1 MSSSPLLLLH
11 ICGGGIGLLSGAVAM
26 TFRKGSSGHR
36 VAGNVF
42 FVSMLCMAGAGAYMA
57 LMRSETGN
65 VFGGILAF
73 YLVAT
78 GWAAVIRR
86 EGETGIFEWVAF
98 VAALALGAVIM
109 TFGIEA
115 AMSPTGTK
123 VGIPAGMH
131 FFFGSMALLA
141 AAGDLRMLLRGGV
154 FGVQRIA
161 RHLWRMCF
169 ALFAASGSLFLARPH
184 LFPVFMRKTGMLF
197 LLGILPLLLMIFWLV
212 RVHFKNAF
220 KRIAASYPAH
230 ADRGELR
237 GQTLTGRTSPG
248 RASTGRTSRTSPSGL
263 TVS

>member
-26 TFRKGSSGHR
+26 TFRKGSRGHR

-42 FVSMLCMAGAGAYMA
+42 FVSMLSMAGAGAYMA

-65 VFGGILAF
+65 VFGGVLAF

-78 GWAAVIRR
+78 GWMTVIRK
-86 EGETGIFEWVAF
+86 EGQTGIFEWVAF
-98 VAALALGAVIM
+98 LAALAVGTVIV

-131 FFFGSMALLA
+131 FFFGFLALLA
-141 AAGDLRMLLRGGV
+141 AAGDIRMLLRGGI
-154 FGVQRIA
+154 FGVPRIA

-169 ALFAASGSLFLARPH
+169 ALFAASASLFLARPH
-184 LFPVFMRKTGMLF
+184 LFPVFMRKTGVLF
-197 LLGILPLLLMIFWLV
+197 VLAILPLLLMIFWLV
-212 RVHFKNAF
+212 RVRFAKAY
-220 KRIAASYPAH
+220 KKASPELGAGRL
-230 ADRGELR
+230 AGLVMDRLENLK
-237 GQTLTGRTSPG
+237 P
-248 RASTGRTSRTSPSGL
+248 
-263 TVS
+263 V

>member
-1 MSSSPLLLLH
+1 MSSSPLLLVH

-26 TFRKGSSGHR
+26 TFRKGSRGHR

-65 VFGGILAF
+65 VFGGVLAF

-78 GWAAVIRR
+78 GWATVMRK

-115 AMSPTGTK
+115 AMSQTWTK

-131 FFFGSMALLA
+131 FFFGAMALWQPQGTFA
-141 AAGDLRMLLRGGV
+141 CCCAAGFSEYSESRAIFGG
-154 FGVQRIA
+154 
-161 RHLWRMCF
+161 C
-169 ALFAASGSLFLARPH
+169 ASRC
-184 LFPVFMRKTGMLF
+184 
-197 LLGILPLLLMIFWLV
+197 LPLPGLYSW
-212 RVHFKNAF
+212 
-220 KRIAASYPAH
+220 
-230 ADRGELR
+230 RGHIC
-237 GQTLTGRTSPG
+237 SPFLCAR
-248 RASTGRTSRTSPSGL
+248 RACFFCWGFCRCS
-263 TVS
+263 

>member
-26 TFRKGSSGHR
+26 TFRKGSRGHR

-57 LMRSETGN
+57 LMRSETGT
-65 VFGGILAF
+65 VLGGVLAF

-78 GWAAVIRR
+78 GWMTVIRR
-86 EGETGIFEWVAF
+86 EGETGIFDWVAF
-98 VAALALGAVIM
+98 LAALAVGAVIV

-123 VGIPAGMH
+123 AGIPAGMH
-131 FFFGSMALLA
+131 FFFGFLALLA
-141 AAGDLRMLLRGGV
+141 AAGDLRMLRRGGI

-169 ALFAASGSLFLARPH
+169 ALFAASASLFLSRPH
-184 LFPVFMRKTGMLF
+184 LFPAFMRTSGMLF
-197 LLGILPLLLMIFWLV
+197 LLGVLPLVLMIFWLV
-212 RVHFKNAF
+212 RVRFKNVF
-220 KRIAASYPAH
+220 KKIVSSYRAE

-237 GQTLTGRTSPG
+237 GQTLTGRTS
-248 RASTGRTSRTSPSGL
+248 RTSPSGL
-263 TVS
+263 NFLVRMRSADK